1 MKKLIVSI
9 AAIAALATGL
19 EARTWT
25 SADGSKTFE
34 GEIRSVD
41 AAKGTVTVIM
51 KNGSGLTFSKDK
63 LSKED
68 IVFIEEWAAS
78 QPAAG
83 SAAAGEP
90 DTTSVIGAKLAK
102 ATLHKVDGNR
112 MKRAELTKAPEYYV
126 LYFSASW

>member
-9 AAIAALATGL
+9 AAIAALITGL

-34 GEIRSVD
+34 GTLRSVD
-41 AAKGTVTVIM
+41 GAKGTVTVIM
-51 KNGSGLTFSKDK
+51 GNGSGLTFSKDK

-68 IVFIEEWAAS
+68 IAYIEEWAAS
-78 QPAAG
+78 QPAPG
-83 SAAAGEP
+83 SAAAGAA
-90 DTTSVIGAKLAK
+90 DTSSVIGEKLSKAK
-102 ATLHKVDGNR
+102 LHKVDGNR
-112 MKRAELTKAPEYYV
+112 MKRAELTKAPEFYV